1 MIGLITQILFV
12 ISTFIM
18 LPASVLGLCVAKFTG
33 QIETV
38 STEDEISPFKKGN
51 PNPFVNQNMPW
62 YAEQQK
68 LLSSLEPLT
77 TENLTSNVKEIEKEE
92 DTSQSS
98 RLIMTFQPLGE
109 KKKEKESLKTK
120 NEKVE
125 TRGRPPTPVF
135 KTVDYMFEAE
145 VSKDFEGKTEDGIPF
160 RIKKGT
166 KIRVV
171 VPSAKHPEFL
181 KYLKNFKVEKEEVLE
196 NLEEDE
202 DLGVVVG

>member
-12 ISTFIM
+12 ISTFVM
-18 LPASVLGLCVAKFTG
+18 LPMSVLGLCVAKFTG

-62 YAEQQK
+62 YVEQQK
-68 LLSSLEPLT
+68 LLSSLEPPT
-77 TENLTSNVKEIEKEE
+77 TENLAPEVREIEEE
-92 DTSQSS
+92 NTSQSS

-135 KTVDYMFEAE
+135 KTIDYVFEAE
-145 VSKDFEGKTEDGIPF
+145 VPKDFEGRTEDGIPF

-166 KIRVV
+166 KIRVAI
-171 VPSAKHPEFL
+171 PSAKLPEIL
-181 KYLKNFKVEKEEVLE
+181 GYLKNFKIEREKVLE
-196 NLEEDE
+196 SLEEDE

>member
-38 STEDEISPFKKGN
+38 SAEDEISPFKKGN

-62 YAEQQK
+62 YVEQQK
-68 LLSSLEPLT
+68 LLSSLEPPT
-77 TENLTSNVKEIEKEE
+77 TENLAPEIREIEEE
-92 DTSQSS
+92 NTSQSS

-135 KTVDYMFEAE
+135 KTIDYVFEAE
-145 VSKDFEGKTEDGIPF
+145 VPKD
-160 RIKKGT
+160 
-166 KIRVV
+166 RVAI
-171 VPSAKHPEFL
+171 PSAKLPEIL
-181 KYLKNFKVEKEEVLE
+181 GYLKNFKIEREKVLE